1 MAQSSLE
8 NVELVVRTMAQTAVD
23 NETYFG
29 ELDAVVGD
37 GDFGYSMARGFEIV
51 LADWDSFDR
60 TDIGTFLK
68 KIAVVITSRVGGTS
82 GPLWGTAFLRA
93 GAVATDKTE
102 LTSEDALA
110 MLRAAIEGIKKRG
123 NSDLGDKTLLDA
135 LVPAVDELEAAT
147 RPVSRVERLLQRA
160 AVVAREKAEATREML
175 AKRGPRLLHGRA
187 QHRNA
192 GRRGRRGRGHVRTGR
207 RRMGGQRVGKGS
219 IMKKFVND
227 PKEFVPEMLKG
238 IALANPD
245 TLKYVPEYN
254 LIMRTDAPS
263 DSKVSIVQGSGS
275 GHEPAHVMIVGKGML
290 DAACPGDVFAAPPMD
305 YVLETTKLLNSKKG
319 VLHLINN
326 YTGDRMAFD
335 MGREMA
341 EAEGIRIGTVI
352 VDDDVA
358 VKDSTW
364 TVGRRGV
371 AGNFFVIKA
380 VGAASEK
387 GAELDDLVALGER
400 VNSVTRTMGMALTSC
415 TPPAKGSPLFEL
427 GDDEMEMGVGIHGE
441 PGRRRE
447 KLADAN
453 TIVDELVEATAS
465 DLPFS
470 KGDNV
475 ALMINGLGGTPISE
489 LYLLYGRAHDQLASR
504 GINVGRSYVGEYCT
518 SLDMAGCS
526 VTLVKLDD
534 ELASLLEAPAEVP
547 NRIF

>member
-1 MAQSSLE
+1 
-8 NVELVVRTMAQTAVD
+8 
-23 NETYFG
+23 
-29 ELDAVVGD
+29 
-37 GDFGYSMARGFEIV
+37 
-51 LADWDSFDR
+51 
-60 TDIGTFLK
+60 
-68 KIAVVITSRVGGTS
+68 
-82 GPLWGTAFLRA
+82 
-93 GAVATDKTE
+93 
-102 LTSEDALA
+102 
-110 MLRAAIEGIKKRG
+110 
-123 NSDLGDKTLLDA
+123 
-135 LVPAVDELEAAT
+135 
-147 RPVSRVERLLQRA
+147 
-160 AVVAREKAEATREML
+160 
-175 AKRGPRLLHGRA
+175 
-187 QHRNA
+187 
-192 GRRGRRGRGHVRTGR
+192 
-207 RRMGGQRVGKGS
+207 
-219 IMKKFVND
+219 MKKFVND

-263 DSKVSIVQGSGS
+263 DKKVSIVQGSGS

-326 YTGDRMAFD
+326 YTGDRMAFE
-335 MGREMA
+335 MGAEMA
-341 EAEGIRIGTVI
+341 EAEGITIGTVI

-380 VGAASEK
+380 IGAASEK
-387 GAELDDLVALGER
+387 GAELNDLIALGER

-453 TIVDELVEATAS
+453 AIVDELVEATAS

-489 LYLLYGRAHDQLASR
+489 LYLLYGTGPRSTIVARDQRRTQLRRRVLHVARHGGLLGDAREARRRADLAAR
-504 GINVGRSYVGEYCT
+504 GTGGGGRSH
-518 SLDMAGCS
+518 
-526 VTLVKLDD
+526 
-534 ELASLLEAPAEVP
+534 LLEPARTREGP
-547 NRIF
+547 RHRGRHR